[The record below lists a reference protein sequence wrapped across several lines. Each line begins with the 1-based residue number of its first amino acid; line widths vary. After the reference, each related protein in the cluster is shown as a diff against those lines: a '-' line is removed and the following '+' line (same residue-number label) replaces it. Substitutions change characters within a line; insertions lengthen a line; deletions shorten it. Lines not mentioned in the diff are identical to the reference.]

1 MAVSR
6 HCPSKSAAKW
16 DVLLTSVRH
25 CCVRAEPP
33 STDLARAASSAIRS
47 DAPEFGLELGAM
59 AVDNGLLGMAGLLID
74 LRQQDSDPGE
84 TPRTAQ
90 PTPKPASSILT
101 DLAHVVKAQGCGYE
115 TSDSTLKRWHEEDPE
130 TEDKHLKRMRRKA
143 GTASQQPKVGIER
156 RRTLSFEELEANTR
170 KLC

>member
-1 MAVSR
+1 M
-6 HCPSKSAAKW
+6 
-16 DVLLTSVRH
+16 
-25 CCVRAEPP
+25 
-33 STDLARAASSAIRS
+33 
-47 DAPEFGLELGAM
+47 
-59 AVDNGLLGMAGLLID
+59 
-74 LRQQDSDPGE
+74 
-84 TPRTAQ
+84 
-90 PTPKPASSILT
+90 
-101 DLAHVVKAQGCGYE
+101 VKAQGCGYE